1 MAATQINVH
10 ELGDFR
16 TMPVDAW
23 THIYANFAATTA
35 KTSESPAAKA
45 DDVFGT
51 PMGAN
56 SEENPFLVPEDPSGT
71 PKGPNFSP
79 GLPLGFLTSGTPSPT
94 KALAKV
100 RDAFRSAIGSSPMS
114 PKGDAKFE
122 IDDSNVPMLEAVEPV
137 FAGEI
142 PEDPVSPT
150 GSGSPTSKSE
160 GAAAAWK
167 KLSAAFPRPQKLTAS
182 TSLPL
187 LGKSPAQHIEAI
199 RDNCHPTEHAK
210 QLQAHANKAK
220 EQVSETVNKA
230 KENALKVPEQVSATA
245 QKGMGFVKGQAE
257 NVRSKVPL
265 PMTVTAQKSFGFAKE
280 KAGTARD
287 KAQTVSA
294 AMTAK
299 VTQTTQKGMD
309 IARGMRPQAQ
319 GKVGGA

>member
-1 MAATQINVH
+1 MAAVQNNVH

-16 TMPVDAW
+16 AMPVDAW
-23 THIYANFAATTA
+23 TNLYAKFADKPWSTV

-56 SEENPFLVPEDPSGT
+56 SEESPFLVEEDPIGT
-71 PKGPNFSP
+71 PQGPNLTP
-79 GLPLGFLTSGTPSPT
+79 GKPLGFLTSGTPSPT

-100 RDAFRSAIGSSPMS
+100 RDAFLAAVSPR
-114 PKGDAKFE
+114 KGKSEGAAEFE
-122 IDDSNVPMLEAVEPV
+122 IADDSNVPMLEAVEPV

-142 PEDPVSPT
+142 PEAVVSPT

-160 GAAAAWK
+160 GAAGTWK
-167 KLSAAFPRPQKLTAS
+167 RLSA
-182 TSLPL
+182 SLPTTQAIRDNMN
-187 LGKSPAQHIEAI
+187 PAPVARQLSEKALKTKEQVSESVNKAKEAI
-199 RDNCHPTEHAK
+199 RDNINPAR
-210 QLQAHANKAK
+210 QL
-220 EQVSETVNKA
+220 SEK
-230 KENALKVPEQVSATA
+230 ALKVPAQVSETA
-245 QKGMGFVKGQAE
+245 QKGMGFVKEQTE
-257 NVRSKVPL
+257 TVRKVGPQL
-265 PMTVTAQKSFGFAKE
+265 SETAQKSFGYAKE
-280 KAGTARD
+280 KAGNARD

-294 AMTAK
+294 AVTAK